1 MYFINTDFND
11 PAAIKVMLSYHSVT
25 WWTQHSKY

>member
-11 PAAIKVMLSYHSVT
+11 LAAVKVMLS
-25 WWTQHSKY
+25 